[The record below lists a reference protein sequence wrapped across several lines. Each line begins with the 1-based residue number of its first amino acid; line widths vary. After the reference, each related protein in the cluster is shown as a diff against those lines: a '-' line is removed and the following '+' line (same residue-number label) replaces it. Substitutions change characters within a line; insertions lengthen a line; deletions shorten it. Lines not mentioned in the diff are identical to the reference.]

1 MSRKDSV
8 DNIKITLSLIALCVP
23 LFVRYSVTAENSCP
37 YETYMH
43 LNGKCL
49 DISEKALSNISE
61 ELDNNFIEEL
71 SEEIA
76 EFCLEQQPQTSTRI
90 EIREDMCQ

>member
-1 MSRKDSV
+1 MSRKDRV

-43 LNGKCL
+43 IDNKCL
-49 DISEKALSNISE
+49 DISEKALSNLTE
-61 ELDNNFIEEL
+61 E
-71 SEEIA
+71 
-76 EFCLEQQPQTSTRI
+76 
-90 EIREDMCQ
+90 